1 MGLSVLLDILPSM
14 AKTILGFDASSTT
27 IGYSILSWDETTNN
41 ISFVKAG
48 YIKPKKKGSIIERI
62 VDTRNQVQRVI
73 VAAQP
78 DYISIE
84 EIIQFMKGKSTA
96 KTIIMLTTFNRMIC
110 LTAYDYLGK
119 EPTLYSVMTIRHGLK
134 TGKDLPKKEEMP
146 ALVAQHLG
154 ITFPYEYNKK
164 GSIKVESYDKA
175 DGIAV
180 GLYHTL
186 ALAGKVKTKGK
197 PKGKKK

>member
-1 MGLSVLLDILPSM
+1 M

-27 IGYSILSWDETTNN
+27 IGYCILSWDESTND
-41 ISFVKAG
+41 ISFVRAG
-48 YIKPKKKGSIIERI
+48 YIKPIKKGSIIERI
-62 VDTRNQVQRVI
+62 VDTRNKVQKVI
-73 VAAQP
+73 VDAQP
-78 DYISIE
+78 DYIAIE

-134 TGKDLPKKEEMP
+134 TGKDLPKKEDMP

-154 ITFPYEYNKK
+154 ITFPYEYDKK
-164 GSIKVESYDKA
+164 GKIKVESYDKA
-175 DGIAV
+175 DGVAV
-180 GLYHTL
+180 ALYH
-186 ALAGKVKTKGK
+186 AFVLAGKVKR
-197 PKGKKK
+197 KGKKK

>member
-1 MGLSVLLDILPSM
+1 M

-27 IGYSILSWDETTNN
+27 IGYCILSLDETTNDV
-41 ISFVKAG
+41 SFVKAG

-62 VDTRNQVQRVI
+62 VDTRNQVQKVI

-134 TGKDLPKKEEMP
+134 TGSDLPKKEDMP

-164 GSIKVESYDKA
+164 GAIKVESYDKA

-180 GLYHTL
+180 ALYHAL
-186 ALAGKVKTKGK
+186 VLAGKIVKKSKGK
-197 PKGKKK
+197 SKSKKK

>member
-1 MGLSVLLDILPSM
+1 MV
-14 AKTILGFDASSTT
+14 KTILGFDASSTT
-27 IGYSILSWDETTNN
+27 IGYCILSWDETTND

-48 YIKPKKKGSIIERI
+48 YLKPAKKGTIIERI
-62 VDTRNQVQRVI
+62 VSTRNQVQKVI
-73 VAAQP
+73 VDAKP
-78 DYISIE
+78 DYIAIE

-96 KTIIMLTTFNRMIC
+96 KTVIMLTTFNRMIC

-119 EPTLYSVMTIRHGLK
+119 SPTLYSVMTIRHGLK
-134 TGKDLPKKEEMP
+134 TAKDLPKKEEMP

-164 GSIKVESYDKA
+164 GGIKVESYDKA
-175 DGIAV
+175 DGVAV
-180 GLYHTL
+180 ALYHARVL
-186 ALAGKVKTKGK
+186 SGKVK

>member
-1 MGLSVLLDILPSM
+1 M

-27 IGYSILSWDETTNN
+27 IGYCVLSWDETTNA

-48 YIKPKKKGSIIERI
+48 YIKPLKKGTIIERI
-62 VDTRNQVQRVI
+62 VDTRNKVQKVI
-73 VAAQP
+73 VDAQP
-78 DYISIE
+78 DYIGIE

-119 EPTLYSVMTIRHGLK
+119 SPTLYSVMTIRHGLK
-134 TGKDLPKKEEMP
+134 TGKELPKKEEMP

-164 GSIKVESYDKA
+164 GNIKVESYDKA
-175 DGIAV
+175 DGMAV
-180 GLYHTL
+180 ALYHTRF
-186 ALAGKVKTKGK
+186 LAGLVKS
-197 PKGKKK
+197 KGKKK